1 MTRNGGPGR
10 LKIGILVTLFFLT
23 VYGLVALDAR
33 QSVEQ
38 GPPRRTTY
46 SAASRGYKALYI
58 WLKELGVPIMRWEKA
73 LKDLPLETSVL
84 LIVTPEIGPD
94 REELGFLENWV
105 NNGGTLVLLVDGPS
119 IFLEHFGLSAG
130 VTPGKY
136 PMEDKARKLLVQPS
150 PYVREVR
157 SILSDGHFDLRTDA
171 PEVVFH
177 VRDAMGGLLAVM
189 NRGSGRLI
197 VLSDAGLFCNKSLRK
212 GDHSRLALNL
222 LLTDQREGKLLVDEY
237 HHGYGR
243 ARSVLDHLWRSR
255 AKEPMLQGLLLALIL
270 WAAMGRRFGPARPP
284 LDEERRSS
292 LAYFKAMAHLFQRAQ
307 ARRLAFE
314 TVARWIQDEAKKFQV
329 DKDGS
334 FQSSL
339 KAAKQRFQGGEISD
353 RDLLMQVRG
362 LYNALDEA
370 RKRAP
375 GEWI

>member
-1 MTRNGGPGR
+1 MTKNGGPGR
-10 LKIGILVTLFFLT
+10 LKIGILMTLFFLAI
-23 VYGLVALDAR
+23 YGLVALDAR

-46 SAASRGYKALYI
+46 SAAPRGYKALYI
-58 WLKELGVPIMRWEKA
+58 WLKELGVPTMRWEKT

-84 LIVTPEIGPD
+84 LIATPEIEPD
-94 REELGFLENWV
+94 GEELGFLENWV
-105 NNGGTLVLLVDGPS
+105 SNGGTLVLLVDGPS
-119 IFLEHFGLSAG
+119 IILDHFGLSAA
-130 VTPGKY
+130 VTPGIY
-136 PMEDKARKLLVQPS
+136 PKEDDARKLLVQPS
-150 PYVREVR
+150 PYVQGVR
-157 SILSDGHFDLRTDA
+157 SILSDGHFGLTTDA

-177 VRDAMGGLLAVM
+177 ARDAMGGLLAVM
-189 NRGSGRLI
+189 NRGRGRLI
-197 VLSDAGLFCNKSLRK
+197 VLSDAGLFCNKSLIK

-222 LLTDQREGKLLVDEY
+222 LLTDLREGKLLVDEY

-243 ARSVLDHLWRSR
+243 ATSVLDHLWRSGAR
-255 AKEPMLQGLLLALIL
+255 EPVLQGLLLVLIL

-284 LDEERRSS
+284 SDGERRSS
-292 LAYFKAMAHLFQRAQ
+292 LAYFEAMAHLFQRAQ

-314 TVARWIQDEAKKFQV
+314 TVARWIQEEAKKFLV

-334 FQSSL
+334 FQNSL

-353 RDLLMQVRG
+353 KELLVQVRG
-362 LYNALDEA
+362 LYDALDEA